1 MDYIHA
7 VVAAAAMTTFTKTD
21 SYSVKSMKYEKG
33 NVIICDA
40 MFDRTKR
47 RLREQRGGSTGLHL
61 HRTKSQGLS

>member
-1 MDYIHA
+1 
-7 VVAAAAMTTFTKTD
+7 
-21 SYSVKSMKYEKG
+21 MKYEKG

-61 HRTKSQGLS
+61 HRTKSQGVS

>member
-1 MDYIHA
+1 MAQYYLL
-7 VVAAAAMTTFTKTD
+7 TQL
-21 SYSVKSMKYEKG
+21 MKYEKG

-61 HRTKSQGLS
+61 HRTKSQGVS